1 MDKTKKGA
9 LDFLDESTN
18 NEALMKDMIKKE
30 MLKRI
35 EKRIED
41 NDVVFIKNI
50 KQMLLDKESNN
61 L

>member
-35 EKRIED
+35 EKRIEE

-50 KQMLLDKESNN
+50 KQMLLDKENNN

>member
-1 MDKTKKGA
+1 MDKKKIKD
-9 LDFLDESTN
+9 DFLMDD

-35 EKRIED
+35 EKRIEE

-50 KQMLLDKESNN
+50 KQMLTEKENHN